1 MTYSLKQ
8 LTQAP
13 TVVKKFENVIGK
25 RAPQFLSSVL
35 SLASN
40 NKQ

>member
-13 TVVKKFENVIGK
+13 TVVKKFENVIENEHHS
-25 RAPQFLSSVL
+25 F
-35 SLASN
+35 
-40 NKQ
+40 